1 MSFKLPDNVRHI
13 PIIAR
18 VTEADVD
25 VDLIRTAM
33 KRSGREA
40 SLSPVGPNGHP
51 RMLKI
56 TAWMCHAGRPNRN
69 RDAFT
74 EDDLKAAVENGLF
87 GAPYFGAV
95 DWNHDFHPYG
105 VFYSAK
111 YAYDPVAEAWGV
123 LAEGAIF
130 AWRYEELADR
140 ILAMQQRNEGLIAV
154 SMSCLPG
161 DIETAKDEDGT
172 YWILRNPTFFTCSLL
187 DVDPAD
193 PFGRAVT
200 TENVEE
206 TPEERED
213 KLTELALASIQ
224 PPVVETEENE
234 MDIEQLLADL
244 VAAQGLTEEQ
254 ATAVREALASVVS
267 TEPAGDEPVVNGP
280 AADEP
285 TADNDRIAEL
295 EAAIASLT
303 TARDE
308 AIVARESAAAELATA
323 NSELTELQAYQTRR
337 EAEDAEIA
345 RTARRDTRMAQLS
358 EATKAALEALSV
370 EAKDRLVGRWTDMD
384 EDEWKVTLASL
395 TAGGAGKGYGERSK
409 AEGTLSGAADSNVKY
424 ESYRY
429 RSESRTA

>member
-1 MSFKLPDNVRHI
+1 MPFQLPENVRHI

-40 SLSPVGPNGHP
+40 ALSPVGPNGHP

-56 TAWMCHAGRPNRN
+56 TAWMCHAGKPNRN

-105 VFYSAK
+105 VFYSTK

-140 ILAMQQRNEGLIAV
+140 ILAMQQRNEGVIAV

-206 TPEERED
+206 TAEEREE
-213 KLTELALASIQ
+213 KLSELALASSRTTA
-224 PPVVETEENE
+224 VETQENE
-234 MDIEQLLADL
+234 MDIEQLVADL
-244 VAAQGLTEEQ
+244 IAAHSLTEEQ
-254 ATAVREALASVVS
+254 ATAVREALASVAAA
-267 TEPAGDEPVVNGP
+267 EPVEGDPAVDEPV
-280 AADEP
+280 ADEP
-285 TADNDRIAEL
+285 GEDAARIAEL

-303 TARDE
+303 AARDE
-308 AIVARESAAAELATA
+308 AVVARDSAAAELATA
-323 NSELTELQAYQTRR
+323 TAELAELQAYQTRR
-337 EAEDAEIA
+337 EAEDAKIA
-345 RTARRDTRMAQLS
+345 RTARRDARMAQLT
-358 EATKAALEALSV
+358 EATKSALDALSP
-370 EAKDRLVGRWTDMD
+370 EARDRLVGRWTDMD
-384 EDEWKVTLASL
+384 DDEWQVALASL
-395 TAGGAGKGYGERSK
+395 SAGGSGKTYAERTK
-409 AEGTLSGAADSNVKY
+409 AEGTLSGAADSRDAEF
-424 ESYRY
+424 ESFKFR
-429 RSESRTA
+429 RK